1 MARGLDRPDV
11 SHATAVPGGSPALP
25 PASEPSDGG
34 FDSWML
40 VLLAGVALLVVIQN
54 RWLRRRAEREN
65 ERRDD
70 S

>member
-1 MARGLDRPDV
+1 
-11 SHATAVPGGSPALP
+11 
-25 PASEPSDGG
+25 
-34 FDSWML
+34 ML